1 MFKPPIKQFATYWI
15 QRCKK
20 LATLGTENIK
30 RLSSLTKPKV
40 YGLPVSIDGVSV
52 KRVTPFIVHTRQ
64 QSPRLTC
71 QGFRVPVLEE
81 SAQPHKASLHVTS
94 ASKRIGIGQHWPV
107 THRRLP
113 LITPQSLPTQTL
125 YQQWKALN
133 AHHHPVALPPPK
145 HKTASWQPPTVP
157 ASWRY
162 PLAAYNK
169 KLKQTVGNALP
180 VGLHHINSTDAIRK
194 ARRLPITRTPLPAHR
209 FSLAKRDQYRSA
221 LGQSLQKKL
230 TPPNGNPSHQQK
242 PAPTDILLRGI
253 VDRIPIGRTL
263 RLTNQ
268 PDGSVTYLLKAGKNE
283 GLEVVVSGKHL
294 TTRQSV
300 TANCKSDV
308 GR

>member
-1 MFKPPIKQFATYWI
+1 MFKPPIKQFATYCI

-20 LATLGTENIK
+20 LITLSTENIK
-30 RLSSLTKPKV
+30 RLSSVTKPKV
-40 YGLPVSIDGVSV
+40 YELPVSIDGVSV

-64 QSPRLTC
+64 QFLRLNC
-71 QGFRVPVLEE
+71 QWFRVPVLEE
-81 SAQPHKASLHVTS
+81 SAQPYKASLHITNS
-94 ASKRIGIGQHWPV
+94 STHLNIGKNWPI
-107 THRRLP
+107 THHRLP

-125 YQQWKALN
+125 CQQWANLN
-133 AHHHPVALPPPK
+133 ARSHPVLIPAPK
-145 HKTASWQPPTVP
+145 HKTARWQPPAVP

-162 PLAAYNK
+162 PLAVYNK

-180 VGLHHINSTDAIRK
+180 VGLHHINITDAIRK

-300 TANCKSDV
+300 TANCKSDM
-308 GR
+308 GS